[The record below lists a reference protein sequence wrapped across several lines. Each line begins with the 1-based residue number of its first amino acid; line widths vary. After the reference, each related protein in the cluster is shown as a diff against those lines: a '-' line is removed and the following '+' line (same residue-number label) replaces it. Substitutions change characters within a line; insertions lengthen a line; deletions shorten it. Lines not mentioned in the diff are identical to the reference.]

1 MLDKNQFINMFL
13 NMNED
18 IHKIIGLGFLVLIA
32 LFLGLYVAWKTRG
45 KTIRRAAKEDLKL
58 VRGRKMSMA
67 ELARKIQDMVPS
79 LLTAN
84 SVLAA
89 IMVAAVFIIVS
100 QVFFKSDSEILEGL
114 TGVILIVALAL
125 AAIAAVMWLWV
136 IEQLTQI
143 IAPSAKPKS
152 IIRFHILNYDLWFYS
167 LILILIDIYLF
178 LLLVNLIAA
187 IITGFVTCLVLLKYW
202 KIQQEW

>member
-1 MLDKNQFINMFL
+1 MLVNML
-13 NMNED
+13 VNMNED
-18 IHKIIGLGFLVLIA
+18 IHKIIGLAFLGLIA
-32 LFLGLYVAWKTRG
+32 LFLGLYVAWKVRG

-58 VRGRKMSMA
+58 VESGQISMA

-79 LLTAN
+79 LLTVN

-89 IMVAAVFIIVS
+89 IMIAAVFIIVS
-100 QVFFKSDSEILEGL
+100 QVFFESNFEILKGL
-114 TGVILIVALAL
+114 TGVILIVAFAL

-143 IAPSAKPKS
+143 IAPSAKPES
-152 IIRFHILNYDLWFYS
+152 IIKFHIHNYDLWFYS
-167 LILILIDIYLF
+167 LFLILIDIYLF

-187 IITGFVTCLVLLKYW
+187 ILTGFVTCWVLLKYW